1 MKLVLAE
8 ATTAA
13 QLVQLGLRPTVV
25 SALLTTAPPLPV
37 RIDARSLESATLWLS
52 DLGAPEGG
60 FKTWPSE
67 LSSALKKGLRG
78 ARQFTRHNL
87 FTAIFAFDPATVH
100 GARTAGYVATILK
113 RNAPLRIGVLA
124 RSADGSGDSN
134 LATRALGH
142 LHAVGG
148 RAALIAFLRT
158 LGARAEAAVGA
169 PRRAPVQAAASVDVH
184 NLFTAEEGNDVA
196 EAISSEIA
204 ISEIATSEEGD
215 AAGAAES
222 DALSAANT
230 DGAAQAEAG
239 SAQDG
244 AAQAE
249 AGSAQDEATTV
260 AEGDARAS
268 TVDEP
273 TIPQQVLDCMLIASL
288 MSSS

>member
-37 RIDARSLESATLWLS
+37 RIDARSLEGATLWLS

-169 PRRAPVQAAASVDVH
+169 PRRAPVQAAASVD
-184 NLFTAEEGNDVA
+184 AA
-196 EAISSEIA
+196 
-204 ISEIATSEEGD
+204 EEGD

-239 SAQDG
+239 GAQDG

-249 AGSAQDEATTV
+249 AGSAQDDATTV

-273 TIPQQVLDCMLIASL
+273 TIPRQVLDCMLIASL

>member
-52 DLGAPEGG
+52 DLGAPDGG

-169 PRRAPVQAAASVDVH
+169 PRRAPVQAAASVD
-184 NLFTAEEGNDVA
+184 AA
-196 EAISSEIA
+196 
-204 ISEIATSEEGD
+204 EEGD

-230 DGAAQAEAG
+230 DGAAQAEAE
-239 SAQDG
+239 SALD
-244 AAQAE
+244 
-249 AGSAQDEATTV
+249 DATMV
-260 AEGDARAS
+260 AEGDARAQDDAITVAAGDARAS
-268 TVDEP
+268 TVHEP
-273 TIPQQVLDCMLIASL
+273 TIPRQVLDCMLIASL

>member
-184 NLFTAEEGNDVA
+184 NLFTAEEG
-196 EAISSEIA
+196 
-204 ISEIATSEEGD
+204 D

-239 SAQDG
+239 GAQDG

-249 AGSAQDEATTV
+249 AGSAQDDATTV

-273 TIPQQVLDCMLIASL
+273 TIPRQVLDCMLIGSL